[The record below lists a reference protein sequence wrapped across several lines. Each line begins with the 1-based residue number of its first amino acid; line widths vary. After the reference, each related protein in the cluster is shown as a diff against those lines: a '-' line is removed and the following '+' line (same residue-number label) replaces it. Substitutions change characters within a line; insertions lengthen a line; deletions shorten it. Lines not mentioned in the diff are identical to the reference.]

1 MKLSGVEAPRTSPD
15 SGPPP
20 GSPGQQL
27 ALALPRLYQRLW
39 AFLSVTGSIW
49 QTLQCQI
56 FMFVCFLSPHLTSG
70 CSRNTA
76 TATEVKLT
84 AAVGVGGRFSESQ
97 KLSVSLKRPKHELDA
112 CIHHICL
119 K

>member
-1 MKLSGVEAPRTSPD
+1 MELSSVEAPKTSPD

-20 GSPGQQL
+20 GSPAQQL
-27 ALALPRLYQRLW
+27 ALALRRLYQRLW

-49 QTLQCQI
+49 QALQRQI

-70 CSRNTA
+70 CGRNTA
-76 TATEVKLT
+76 TATEVKPT

-97 KLSVSLKRPKHELDA
+97 KLSVSLKRPKNELDA
-112 CIHHICL
+112 GIHHLCL